1 MLGPGSGEG
10 SVVVVEY
17 DGTSP
22 GVGALAQA
30 IIAKTDAMRPMR
42 GTRLLSCCPAISLYL
57 CREMANI
64 KPPLP
69 PSERRESPKPQQGK
83 VRQRFPD
90 VGLGPMPGK
99 IANVPHVRPQF
110 GHGRLRQYFPTSSI

>member
-30 IIAKTDAMRPMR
+30 SIAKTDAMRPMR
-42 GTRLLSCCPAISLYL
+42 GIKLPTWYPAISLYL
-57 CREMANI
+57 RREMANM

-69 PSERRESPKPQQGK
+69 PSERRESPKPKLGWDPTGYISK
-83 VRQRFPD
+83 LCGFHLGI
-90 VGLGPMPGK
+90 GLG
-99 IANVPHVRPQF
+99 AADR
-110 GHGRLRQYFPTSSI
+110 GRLEGRLI